1 MAVTIIRP
9 EKVDPIK
16 VKILEQA
23 IIDICVAA
31 HVEPARIVRP
41 GHPEDKPE
49 DFYTQVVQD
58 NEAWHERRRRAAA
71 EAESNEH

>member
-1 MAVTIIRP
+1 MPVTIIRP
-9 EKVDPIK
+9 EKVDPVK
-16 VKILEQA
+16 VKILEKA

-49 DFYTQVVQD
+49 DFYT
-58 NEAWHERRRRAAA
+58 NEAWHERRRRASA

>member
-1 MAVTIIRP
+1 MPVTIIRP
-9 EKVDPIK
+9 EKVDPVK
-16 VKILEQA
+16 VKRLEKA

-49 DFYTQVVQD
+49 DFYTQVVRD

>member
-31 HVEPARIVRP
+31 HVEPARSVNP
-41 GHPEDKPE
+41 GHP
-49 DFYTQVVQD
+49 
-58 NEAWHERRRRAAA
+58 
-71 EAESNEH
+71 